1 MLTWFLKHELN
12 FNKMDSIIKRN
23 KSNFIW
29 LRNDKVLGNLSFSGN
44 SNLEAQIKISDTELY
59 EVKPYG
65 WFGQKIKIT
74 KDSNTICELKSTFWQ
89 SKMII
94 SFKKEKYILSSK
106 GFFSNFF
113 VLKDEKSEI
122 LFELRFSRNINNFKA
137 VINHKNHNK
146 EISDLVKMLA
156 VYGAIN
162 ITKSNYQ
169 S

>member
-1 MLTWFLKHELN
+1 MLLLKQELN

-23 KSNFIW
+23 NSNFVW
-29 LRNDKVLGNLSFSGN
+29 LRNDKTVGNLSFYSG
-44 SNLEAQIKISDTELY
+44 SNLEAQIKINDTELY
-59 EVKPYG
+59 EIKPYG

-74 KDSNTICELKSTFWQ
+74 KDSNTICELKLSFWQ

-94 SFKKEKYILSSK
+94 SFAKEKYLLSSK

-113 VLKDEKSEI
+113 VLKNEESEI
-122 LFELRFSRNINNFKA
+122 LFELRYKRKINNFK
-137 VINHKNHNK
+137 VILNHNK

>member
-1 MLTWFLKHELN
+1 
-12 FNKMDSIIKRN
+12 MDSIIKRN
-23 KSNFIW
+23 NTNFVW
-29 LRNDKVLGNLSFSGN
+29 LRNGEIIGNLSFYKG
-44 SNLEAQIKISDTELY
+44 SNHEAQIKIIETELY

-65 WFGQKIKIT
+65 WFGQKIIVT
-74 KDSNTICELKSTFWQ
+74 KGSNTICELKSNFWQ

-94 SFKKEKYILSSK
+94 SFAKEKYLLSSK

-122 LFELRFSRNINNFKA
+122 LFELRFSRKIDNFKA
-137 VINHKNHNK
+137 VINHKNYNK
-146 EISDLVKMLA
+146 EISDLVQMLA
-156 VYGAIN
+156 VYGAIS

>member
-1 MLTWFLKHELN
+1 MLLLKQELN

-23 KSNFIW
+23 NSNFVW
-29 LRNDKVLGNLSFSGN
+29 LRNDKTVGNLSFYSG
-44 SNLEAQIKISDTELY
+44 SNLEAQIKINDTELY
-59 EVKPYG
+59 EIKPYG

-74 KDSNTICELKSTFWQ
+74 KDSNTICELKLSFWQ

-94 SFKKEKYILSSK
+94 SFAKEKYLLSSK

-113 VLKDEKSEI
+113 VLKNEESEI
-122 LFELRFSRNINNFKA
+122 LFELRFSRKINNFK
-137 VINHKNHNK
+137 VILNHNK

>member
-94 SFKKEKYILSSK
+94 SFKKEKRKYL
-106 GFFSNFF
+106 
-113 VLKDEKSEI
+113 
-122 LFELRFSRNINNFKA
+122 
-137 VINHKNHNK
+137 
-146 EISDLVKMLA
+146 
-156 VYGAIN
+156 
-162 ITKSNYQ
+162 Q
-169 S
+169 W